1 MPHTNCFFFFF
12 CDVSFPRLAP
22 DLVALSSL
30 SFIFSRCHRL
40 SVSLR
45 IIQLFTRSPPHTQP
59 LVDRQQRL
67 RVKWLPLITAE
78 LMTDISTELLSNWI
92 QWHWKACFFF
102 SLSAEQHIT
111 SNLFAIVMQ
120 TLFTWFLINSHLHYK
135 KVMSTKAFVIEVSIA
150 G

>member
-1 MPHTNCFFFFF
+1 MNASHQLPFF
-12 CDVSFPRLAP
+12 CNVSFPRLAP
-22 DLVALSSL
+22 DFITLSTL
-30 SFIFSRCHRL
+30 SFIFCRCHRL
-40 SVSLR
+40 SVSLC
-45 IIQLFTRSPPHTQP
+45 IVQLFTRSPPHAQP

-67 RVKWLPLITAE
+67 RVKWLALITAE

-92 QWHWKACFFF
+92 QRHWKACFFF
-102 SLSAEQHIT
+102 SFSAEQHVT

-120 TLFTWFLINSHLHYK
+120 TLFTWFPINSHLHYK